1 MSLSSDSFAFQWGR
15 NFMSSAWGR
24 EPEGY
29 PHAHKREGLHPWAQ
43 GESVMILASEASE
56 I

>member
-1 MSLSSDSFAFQWGR
+1 MSLSSDSFAFQWGPKS
-15 NFMSSAWGR
+15 MSSAGGR

-29 PHAHKREGLHPWAQ
+29 PHTYKQEGLHPWAQ
-43 GESVMILASEASE
+43 GENVMILASEANE